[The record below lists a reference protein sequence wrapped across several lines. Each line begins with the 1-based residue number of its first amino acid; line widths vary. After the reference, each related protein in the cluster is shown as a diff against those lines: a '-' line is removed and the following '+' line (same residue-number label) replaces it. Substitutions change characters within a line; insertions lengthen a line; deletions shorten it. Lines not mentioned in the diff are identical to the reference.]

1 MKVLY
6 AIQTTGSGHI
16 SRAKEFIP
24 LLERRFQF
32 DVILSGPPVQLDLGH
47 PVKKH
52 YRGLSL
58 YTYKNGGI
66 NWIKT
71 LFKNNL
77 WQLFRDIVK
86 LRVQDY
92 DLVIT
97 DFEPISAWASLFKGV
112 LCFGMSNQISLW
124 QKGVTK
130 PKKKFQRNTNY
141 LKWLAP
147 AKKEYGLYYHKFNNR
162 IFSPI
167 IRSQVRTLRTSNDG
181 GFVVYLPGYQETLL
195 LEMIKKLPLFEW
207 HVFTPKR
214 NTKYVVGNVH
224 LHPIDEKIFLKHF
237 AAAKGIITN
246 AGFSTTT
253 EALFLGKPL
262 LAIPLKGQIEQKYNA
277 AALQKMGVVV
287 LKLFSPKKLE
297 EIRHWVEHPK
307 SIHIPFEN
315 DLVNLADRITL
326 DFIKSQTDPKLLIDS
341 Q

>member
-52 YRGLSL
+52 YRGLTL

-86 LRVQDY
+86 LRFQDY

-130 PKKKFQRNTNY
+130 PKNNSEETSIISSGLLPRKKSMAF
-141 LKWLAP
+141 
-147 AKKEYGLYYHKFNNR
+147 
-162 IFSPI
+162 I
-167 IRSQVRTLRTSNDG
+167 IKNLIIV
-181 GFVVYLPGYQETLL
+181 FFLL
-195 LEMIKKLPLFEW
+195 S
-207 HVFTPKR
+207 
-214 NTKYVVGNVH
+214 
-224 LHPIDEKIFLKHF
+224 F
-237 AAAKGIITN
+237 AH
-246 AGFSTTT
+246 
-253 EALFLGKPL
+253 
-262 LAIPLKGQIEQKYNA
+262 
-277 AALQKMGVVV
+277 
-287 LKLFSPKKLE
+287 
-297 EIRHWVEHPK
+297 R
-307 SIHIPFEN
+307 
-315 DLVNLADRITL
+315 
-326 DFIKSQTDPKLLIDS
+326 
-341 Q
+341 